1 MRGVSRLAGV
11 DGAIVGPDADR
22 TKLAHFQ
29 PPISASQISIF
40 TKHHRCQRRPLPLQ
54 PHPGIYAHGATQ
66 SSSECILSEN
76 IEYIRHSQR
85 AVAVQVYFPNHGTGS
100 GMAVDDIPNRI
111 VLGDCYAEQNSPQL
125 LLSISSD
132 HWVVLAYL

>member
-1 MRGVSRLAGV
+1 MLTALSSRIFNHQYPRHKFQSSLNTIDVNV
-11 DGAIVGPDADR
+11 DLCLCNPTPV
-22 TKLAHFQ
+22 
-29 PPISASQISIF
+29 
-40 TKHHRCQRRPLPLQ
+40 
-54 PHPGIYAHGATQ
+54 IYAHGATQ

-85 AVAVQVYFPNHGTGS
+85 AVAVQFYFPNHGTGS